1 MLSRTTHS
9 SWSNTTCANDGKV
22 VEYDSNGGNMAEEG
36 GDEHESATE
45 NETHCENCPPIGM
58 CKSCGCV
65 GSSE

>member
-1 MLSRTTHS
+1 
-9 SWSNTTCANDGKV
+9 
-22 VEYDSNGGNMAEEG
+22 MAEEG